1 MPIDVISIKEEKKKG
16 VFHSKC
22 DEKVSKQ
29 GDVYTSMTTFL
40 SIKLR
45 DPWIGVC
52 MSLFLLFYDSYL
64 QVPSVITYMLN

>member
-1 MPIDVISIKEEKKKG
+1 MLLVSKKKKKKG

-52 MSLFLLFYDSYL
+52 MSLFLLFYDSSTKCNNIYA
-64 QVPSVITYMLN
+64 